1 MTTIKRVFKK
11 KGVRLLASILIF
23 VLYLYLG
30 TFIPQFASATKE
42 IQDNCLTVHR
52 ENMSEISMKVD
63 VIRIDAKGNVA
74 EETVEVLFEDD
85 VTDFSYD
92 QEYFK
97 NVLGTEDDVYIVG
110 VADGL
115 FNVIGSYSTGVSIAL
130 TVYAVIAFILM
141 WCMLMSLL
149 AILP

>member
-1 MTTIKRVFKK
+1 MRILVGTNSRNIVADRVVRDSHRNYGRKDGRMTDRQRMFD
-11 KGVRLLASILIF
+11 
-23 VLYLYLG
+23 YL
-30 TFIPQFASATKE
+30 
-42 IQDNCLTVHR
+42 
-52 ENMSEISMKVD
+52 
-63 VIRIDAKGNVA
+63 
-74 EETVEVLFEDD
+74 
-85 VTDFSYD
+85 
-92 QEYFK
+92 
-97 NVLGTEDDVYIVG
+97 VG

>member
-97 NVLGTEDDVYIVG
+97 NVLGTEDDVYIIG
-110 VADGL
+110 VVDGL

-130 TVYAVIAFILM
+130 TIYAIIAFVLM
-141 WCMLMSLL
+141 WCILLSLF